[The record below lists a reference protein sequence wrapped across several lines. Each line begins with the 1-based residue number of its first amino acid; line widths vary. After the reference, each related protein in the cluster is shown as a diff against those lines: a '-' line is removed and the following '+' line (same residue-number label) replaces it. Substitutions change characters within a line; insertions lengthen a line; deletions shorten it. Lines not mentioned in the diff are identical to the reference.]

1 MRLSQRRRR
10 SVPHWRGRVRVYYW
24 RPVAGRPGVREALFG
39 QVSLVRIVY
48 VNSSSRVLGSE
59 QEHFRESSSSI
70 VDDRYVRHF
79 WLEYMRL
86 ICRLQDG
93 MAEIVGVL
101 WMYAEYSCSNM
112 RSTCIP

>member
-1 MRLSQRRRR
+1 M
-10 SVPHWRGRVRVYYW
+10 
-24 RPVAGRPGVREALFG
+24 REALFR
-39 QVSLVRIVY
+39 QVSLVLNVC
-48 VNSSSRVLGSE
+48 VNSSSCVLGSE

-93 MAEIVGVL
+93 MAELVRVV